1 MAGQSIEIPIK
12 LGGLAQI
19 KSELRDLKGQL
30 ANATD
35 PEQMQQLAER
45 AGQLSDK
52 IKDAN
57 ENVKNFATGSKFE
70 SIGNQF
76 SSMKDSLMSLDFE
89 EASDKAK
96 MFSTSLTNLKP
107 GDIGKSIKGLIG
119 VVGQLGKAFVTF
131 GLQLLANPIFLL
143 VAVIVAVV
151 VGLVLLANKLGLIKP
166 ILDAMSKA
174 FDFVIQKL
182 KDFADWLGLTNFA
195 EEDKAKKS
203 IESNKKIADSYKAK
217 GDKIATAYDRQIEI
231 AKIEGKNTTQLEI
244 AKQKAIIQTAQLRQ
258 KALQQQLKDNA
269 VSHSLDKEQIKAIKD
284 GLSETK
290 TLIEDSTFNIKKI
303 KSQEAANNAEKNK
316 EIAKNNKESASK
328 RRQQEAEYAKQR
340 LETARQI
347 EDTNIALM
355 DEGLNKE
362 LKANEVKYQ
371 RLIADNA
378 KNAKLTDAERKT
390 IEKQLQE
397 QAFNEKK
404 SINAKFDEETKQ
416 ALIASEK
423 TKTDEK
429 AKLEEEENKRLEA
442 IAKLKKETGQ
452 TEQEKELQ
460 KLKDDYNA
468 KYEIARGNKELTLAL
483 ENEEKEKLAE
493 INKKYAEKDK
503 ANQQKIIDFRID
515 TIKNSFNLAAD
526 LQEAFGGKSKEAQKK
541 AFNVQKAAN
550 IATTLLDTYKSA
562 QAAFSSQIIPGD
574 PTSVVRGAVA
584 SGFAIAQGLLQVKK
598 IASTTFESGSGGG
611 GGSSV
616 SAGTL
621 PSMNPQTPMFSSGND
636 QANNLSSTNNGLQ
649 GQQQTIKAVVV
660 ESEITAS
667 QNKMSKI
674 KESATL

>member
-19 KSELRDLKGQL
+19 KSELRELKGEL

-35 PEQMQQLAER
+35 PEQMQQLAQR
-45 AGQLSDK
+45 AGELQDKLSDAN
-52 IKDAN
+52 DA
-57 ENVKNFATGSKFE
+57 VRNFASGSKFE
-70 SIGNQF
+70 QIGNSF
-76 SSMKDSLMSLDFE
+76 GSMKDSIMSLDFE
-89 EASDKAK
+89 EASQKAS
-96 MFSTSLTNLKP
+96 MFGKTLTSLKP
-107 GDIGKSIKGLIG
+107 GDIGNSIKGLIG

-203 IESNKKIADSYKAK
+203 IESNRKIADSYKAK

-269 VSHSLDKEQIKAIKD
+269 VSHSLDKDQIQKIQD
-284 GLSETK
+284 GLKETK
-290 TLIEDSTFNIKKI
+290 TLIEESTFNVKKI
-303 KSQEAANNAEKNK
+303 KAQEASDNAKRNEEINK
-316 EIAKNNKESASK
+316 SNKESAQK
-328 RRQQEAEYAKQR
+328 RKQQAEEYAKTR
-340 LETARQI
+340 EETARKI

-355 DEGLNKE
+355 DEGITKE

-371 RLIADNA
+371 RLIAENA
-378 KNAKLTDAERKT
+378 KNSKLTAEEKKT
-390 IEKQLQE
+390 IDKQLKEQE
-397 QAFNEKK
+397 FNDNKAIQSK
-404 SINAKFDEETKQ
+404 YDEEAKQ
-416 ALIASEK
+416 ALIATEK
-423 TKTDEK
+423 NKADEK
-429 AKLEEEENKRLEA
+429 VKLQEEENKKLEA
-442 IAKLKKETGQ
+442 VKKLQAETGKGA
-452 TEQEKELQ
+452 QELELQ
-460 KLKDDYNA
+460 KIRDEYAA
-468 KYEIARGNKELTLAL
+468 KYEVAAGNAELLNALNKDEKKKLDDVNEKYRKEQLAKDKKLQDEKIAAVQGGLSAISS
-483 ENEEKEKLAE
+483 LAE
-493 INKKYAEKDK
+493 
-503 ANQQKIIDFRID
+503 
-515 TIKNSFNLAAD
+515 
-526 LQEAFGGKSKEAQKK
+526 AFAGSSKESQKK
-541 AFNVQKAAN
+541 AFKVQKAVN
-550 IATTLLDTYKSA
+550 IANATIDTYKSA
-562 QAAFSSQIIPGD
+562 
-574 PTSVVRGAVA
+574 TSAYASAGNPILGAVFA
-584 SGFAIAQGLLQVKK
+584 SIAVAAGLANIKK
-598 IASTTFESGSGGG
+598 ISSTTFEGGAG
-611 GGSSV
+611 ASGGSS
-616 SAGTL
+616 A
-621 PSMNPQTPMFSSGND
+621 PSSVPAMNPQTPMFSSGND

-660 ESEITAS
+660 ESDITAS